1 MTKAEIVTEI
11 ANKTGIEKKDVLN
24 TIEAFMEVV
33 KESLTREENVYLR
46 GFGSFIV
53 KKRAQKTARNISKNT
68 TIIIPEHNIPAF
80 KPLQAFGEQTS
91 FQIPALHK
99 FQAPYRYLHHR

>member
-24 TIEAFMEVV
+24 TIEAFMEAV
-33 KESLTREENVYLR
+33 KESLTKEENVYLR

-68 TIIIPEHNIPAF
+68 TLIIPEHNIPAF
-80 KPLQAFGEQTS
+80 KPAKTFNIS
-91 FQIPALHK
+91 VK
-99 FQAPYRYLHHR
+99 K